1 MKDDNVQKSESF
13 KIISVSILFGCLF
26 WVIDGYFEYIY
37 FHANLKFM
45 LLEGPETFLD
55 SVIFKVPPHSLFLR
69 CSFLAASV
77 TGGIITAL
85 YFYKLKESR
94 KKLERSE
101 NRYRKLVET
110 MNEGIGSIDPDGKI
124 IYVNN
129 KIYEM
134 FGMSR
139 EELLGLHCFE
149 FLDDEN
155 RQIFRKQARRHKKGN
170 SGPYEIVWTGKDGRK
185 LHTIVSPHATF
196 DADGNF
202 TGSSAVVTDLTE
214 IKRMQQEKEDLQE
227 KLNRSKKMEA
237 LGLLAGGVAHDLN
250 NILSGIV
257 SYPEVILM
265 NLPQDSPLRRSLTI
279 IQQSGQRAAD
289 VVQDLI
295 TVARGV
301 ASPRTVLNLKT
312 VIENYLFS
320 PEYKKLKSL
329 HPLVSLETKIDPD
342 IMNIS
347 ASAIHLEKVLMNLVS
362 NAAEAIPD
370 RGLIT
375 IAAKN
380 QYIDRPVKGYDDVRK
395 GEYVLLSVSDS
406 GPGIS
411 PEDMD
416 RIFEPF
422 YTKKIMG
429 RSGTGLGLTIVWSTV
444 QDHGGYIDIKSGK
457 NGTTFDLYI
466 PITREEI
473 SGDEKNI
480 SFDEYKGNGEK
491 ILVIDDEA
499 SQREIA
505 CSMLFELGYQ
515 TAAVPS
521 GEDAV
526 EYLEQNHADLVVLD
540 MIMEPNMSGLETY
553 REILKICPGQ
563 KTVIASGYAETADV
577 KEAHKLGAGQYI
589 RKPYTMEKIGLA
601 IRKELEN

>member
-1 MKDDNVQKSESF
+1 
-13 KIISVSILFGCLF
+13 
-26 WVIDGYFEYIY
+26 
-37 FHANLKFM
+37 
-45 LLEGPETFLD
+45 
-55 SVIFKVPPHSLFLR
+55 
-69 CSFLAASV
+69 
-77 TGGIITAL
+77 
-85 YFYKLKESR
+85 
-94 KKLERSE
+94 
-101 NRYRKLVET
+101 
-110 MNEGIGSIDPDGKI
+110 MNEGIGSVDPDGYI

-129 KIYEM
+129 KLCEM
-134 FGMSR
+134 FGMPR
-139 EELLGLHCFE
+139 EEILGMHCFE

-155 RQIFRKQARRHKKGN
+155 QQIFRNQGGRYKKGK
-170 SGPYEIVWTGKDGRK
+170 SGPYEIIWTGKDGQK
-185 LHTIVSPHATF
+185 LYTIVSPHATF
-196 DADGNF
+196 DAEGKF

-214 IKRMQQEKEDLQE
+214 IKRMQQEKEELKE

-279 IQQSGQRAAD
+279 IQQSGQKAAD

-301 ASPRTVLNLKT
+301 ASPRTVLNPKT
-312 VIENYLFS
+312 VIENYLSS
-320 PEYKKLKSL
+320 PEYKKLKTL
-329 HPLVSLETKIDPD
+329 HPLLSIEMKTDPD
-342 IMNIS
+342 ILNIS
-347 ASAIHLEKVLMNLVS
+347 ASSFHLEKVLMNLVS
-362 NAAEAIPD
+362 NAAEAISD

-375 IAAKN
+375 ISAKN
-380 QYIDRPVKGYDDVRK
+380 QYIDTPIKGYDDVRK
-395 GEYVLLSVSDS
+395 GEYVVISVSDT

-429 RSGTGLGLTIVWSTV
+429 RSGTGLGLTIVWSTI

-466 PITREEI
+466 PITREGI
-473 SGDEKNI
+473 SGAEKNF
-480 SFDEYKGNGEK
+480 SFEEYKGNGEK
-491 ILVIDDEA
+491 ILVVDDET

-515 TAAVPS
+515 TAAVAS
-521 GEDAV
+521 GEEAV
-526 EYLEQNHADLVVLD
+526 EYSKQHKSDLIVLD
-540 MIMEPNMSGLETY
+540 MIMEPNMNGLETY
-553 REILKICPGQ
+553 RELLKIHPSQ
-563 KTVIASGYAETADV
+563 KAIIASGYAETSDV

-589 RKPYTMEKIGLA
+589 RKPYTMEKIGMA
-601 IRKELEN
+601 IRKELSL